1 MQHKSAWFSPLLLT
15 SLIST
20 ISTISITTM
29 PVHAESGLRVV
40 YPPRVHET
48 DADRIFF
55 IGTANPDFPVTIN
68 GQIIEQRSPGGH
80 FAPSLPL
87 TLGENIFNFQQQGQ
101 QIQIKINRISN
112 QPVLPL
118 GFAFGEN
125 SLLPNQAISRLPGEL
140 ICLEAIAPP
149 NASVNVQLGD
159 QTIPLTS
166 ILGNLQ
172 LPPNSAVLTNQ
183 NQPVISGVERLQQPQ
198 LRSQYQGCLVA
209 NTPGNL
215 GTPLF
220 RLNLNGQSL
229 SQAGSGSIEIIS
241 PELLS
246 VVEVISEE
254 GTARTG
260 ASSDFSRLTPLPR
273 GTRARVTGREG
284 DWVRLDYGGWIRAR
298 EVRVVPDA
306 RLPLSVIR
314 SIRSR
319 IVAGATEV
327 IFPLETPVPI
337 AVQQGD
343 RTFTLTLFNTTAQT
357 DTIRLDDDPVISRL
371 DWQQLT
377 PGRIDYTFN
386 LKSSQQWGYSLRYEG
401 TSLILSLRH
410 PPALRSRVAD
420 NPLPLSG
427 VSVLLDPGHG
437 EPDSGSVGPT
447 GYPEKDINLLISQ
460 MVRQELV
467 QRGATVVM
475 TREDDREIDLGDRV
489 QQIQEGKPTV
499 ALSIHYNALPDSG
512 DALNTQGVSTF
523 WYHPQAHSLAI
534 FLHNYLVQN
543 LDRPSYGVYWNNLAM
558 TRPQAVPTILLELG
572 FMINPY
578 EFEWITDPASQK
590 KLAAAIAEGLSQWL
604 LQSAEQ

>member
-1 MQHKSAWFSPLLLT
+1 MHNKYVLFPSLILT

-20 ISTISITTM
+20 ITIAAM
-29 PVHAESGLRVV
+29 PAHAESGLQVV
-40 YPPRVHET
+40 YPPRIHET

-68 GQIIEQRSPGGH
+68 GQVIEQRSPRGH
-80 FAPSLPL
+80 FAPTLPL
-87 TLGENIFNFQQQGQ
+87 TLGENIFNLQQQGQ
-101 QIQIKINRISN
+101 QIQIKVNRVSN
-112 QPVLPL
+112 QPVIPVGL
-118 GFAFGEN
+118 AFGNN
-125 SLLPNQAISRLPGEL
+125 SLLPDRAIARLPGEL

-149 NASVNVQLGD
+149 DASVSALLGN

-166 ILGNLQ
+166 ITRSLQ
-172 LPPNSAVLTNQ
+172 LPPNSAVLTSQ
-183 NQPVISGVERLQQPQ
+183 NQPMPLGLG
-198 LRSQYQGCLVA
+198 RSQYQGCLVA

-215 GTPLF
+215 GTPQF
-220 RLNLNGQSL
+220 QLNLNGQSL
-229 SQAGSGSIEIIS
+229 SQAGTGSIEIIS

-246 VVEVISEE
+246 VVEVISEN

-260 ASSDFSRLTPLPR
+260 ASSDFSRMTPLPR

-284 DWVRLDYGGWIRAR
+284 DWLRLDYGGWIRAS
-298 EVRVVPDA
+298 EVRV
-306 RLPLSVIR
+306 LPNAGLPVSVIR
-314 SIRSR
+314 SVRSR
-319 IVAGATEV
+319 MVAGATEV
-327 IFPLETPVPI
+327 IFPLETPVP
-337 AVQQGD
+337 VTLQQGD
-343 RTFTLTLFNTTAQT
+343 RSLTLTLFNTTAQT

-371 DWQQLT
+371 DWQQT
-377 PGRIDYTFN
+377 APGRIDYTFN
-386 LKSSQQWGYSLRYEG
+386 LKSAQQWGYSLRYEG

-420 NPLPLSG
+420 NPQPLSG
-427 VSVLLDPGHG
+427 ISVLLDPGHG
-437 EPDSGSVGPT
+437 EPDLGARGPT

-489 QQIQEGKPTV
+489 RQIQEGQPTV

-512 DALNTQGVSTF
+512 DALNTQGISTF
-523 WYHPQAHSLAI
+523 WYHPQAHSLAV

-543 LDRPSYGVYWNNLAM
+543 LGRPSYGVYWNNLAL
-558 TRPQAVPTILLELG
+558 TRPQSTPTILLELG

-578 EFEWITDPASQK
+578 EFEWIMDPASQK
-590 KLAAAIAEGLSQWL
+590 NLAVAIAEGLSQWL
-604 LQSAEQ
+604 LQSEGRQPSP

>member
-1 MQHKSAWFSPLLLT
+1 MQNKSAWFSPLILT
-15 SLIST
+15 SLISA
-20 ISTISITTM
+20 ISLTTM
-29 PVHAESGLRVV
+29 PAHAESELRVV

-68 GQIIEQRSPGGH
+68 GQVIEQRSPRGH
-80 FAPSLPL
+80 FAPTLPL
-87 TLGENIFNFQQQGQ
+87 ALGENIFNLQQQGEQ
-101 QIQIKINRISN
+101 VQIRVNRVSN
-112 QPVLPL
+112 QPLIPVGLN
-118 GFAFGEN
+118 FGQN
-125 SLLPNQAISRLPGEL
+125 SLLPSRAISRLPGEL

-149 NASVNVQLGD
+149 NASVTAQLGN

-166 ILGNLQ
+166 IIGNLQ

-183 NQPVISGVERLQQPQ
+183 NQPILSGSGRLQQPQ

-209 NTPGNL
+209 NAPGNL
-215 GTPLF
+215 GTPQFL
-220 RLNLNGQSL
+220 LNLNGQSL
-229 SQAGSGSIEIIS
+229 SQTGTGSIEIIS

-284 DWVRLDYGGWIRAR
+284 DWLRLDYGGWIRER
-298 EVRVVPDA
+298 EVRVVA
-306 RLPLSVIR
+306 NAGLPISVIR

-319 IVAGATEV
+319 MVAGATEV

-410 PPALRSRVAD
+410 PPALRSRVAG
-420 NPLPLSG
+420 NPVSLSG
-427 VSVLLDPGHG
+427 ISVLLDPGHG
-437 EPDSGSVGPT
+437 EPDLGARGPT
-447 GYPEKDINLLISQ
+447 GYPEKDIALLISQ

-467 QRGATVVM
+467 QRGATVMM
-475 TREDDREIDLGDRV
+475 TRDDDREIDLGDRV
-489 QQIQEGKPTV
+489 RQIQEGKPTV

-543 LDRPSYGVYWNNLAM
+543 LGRPSYGVYWNNLAM
-558 TRPQAVPTILLELG
+558 TRPQSAPTILLELG
-572 FMINPY
+572 FMINPE

-590 KLAAAIAEGLSQWL
+590 KLAAAIAEGLTQWL
-604 LQSAEQ
+604 LQSEG